1 MHRANWKDGAHRAED
16 GVLSPVSMGR
26 KKKSGSGGK
35 IHPERKREDAVDEW
49 TRREKKK
56 RKAQRKAGRAP
67 RALAPVELSDDEP
80 EMAAVVRPAIA
91 MSAGG
96 ATGGDLC
103 RMIEMRG
110 QMMRGKGEL
119 SYAERRAAAE
129 DKREKDAAALE
140 DDLGP
145 VAPAVTA
152 KEARDS
158 SRVMCGFYAFLA
170 VMLGG
175 LGLGIYLSMEMD
187 GGARDAGYAIVGV
200 ILFIACMLYYLNV
213 NGTYWM

>member
-1 MHRANWKDGAHRAED
+1 M
-16 GVLSPVSMGR
+16 
-26 KKKSGSGGK
+26 
-35 IHPERKREDAVDEW
+35 
-49 TRREKKK
+49 
-56 RKAQRKAGRAP
+56 
-67 RALAPVELSDDEP
+67 APVELSDDEP

-129 DKREKDAAALE
+129 DKREEDAAALE
-140 DDLGP
+140 EEIGP
-145 VAPAVTA
+145 IAPAVTA
-152 KEARDS
+152 KEARDA

-170 VMLGG
+170 VMLCG
-175 LGLGIYLSMEMD
+175 LGVGIYLSMEMD
-187 GGARDAGYAIVGV
+187 GGARDAGYAIVAV
-200 ILFIACMLYYLNV
+200 VLFIACMLYYLNV